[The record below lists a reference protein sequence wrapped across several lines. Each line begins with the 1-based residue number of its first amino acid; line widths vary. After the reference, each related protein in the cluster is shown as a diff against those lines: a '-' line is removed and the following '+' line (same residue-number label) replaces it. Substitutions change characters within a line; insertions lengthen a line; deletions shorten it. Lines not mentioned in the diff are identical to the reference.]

1 MFTWEDAYYDGN
13 QNPDKKWLNSTE
25 GSVNEGPY
33 SHDPLGLA
41 VAKMSYQVYSFGEG
55 YEAYDLLLLI
65 SLCLVKSTS
74 LD

>member
-13 QNPDKKWLNSTE
+13 QHPDEKWLNSTE

-33 SHDPLGLA
+33 LHDPLGSA

-55 YEAYDLLLLI
+55 YESLSLFAWLNLLL
-65 SLCLVKSTS
+65 
-74 LD
+74 